1 MKKLQF
7 KTLSM
12 WGGAERVESKKSKLI
27 PALPHGV
34 GLKSCPTT
42 FARWGKLAWGEAERT
57 GLAGLG
63 KIAIPSTHSMYYF
76 FFFRFYKY
84 LARLEDFGPCW
95 KLL

>member
-1 MKKLQF
+1 MR
-7 KTLSM
+7 
-12 WGGAERVESKKSKLI
+12 GGAEWVESKTSKLI
-27 PALPHGV
+27 PTPPHGA

-42 FARWGKLAWGEAERT
+42 FARWGKLAWGEAEWA

-63 KIAIPSTHSMYYF
+63 KIPIPSTHSMYYF
-76 FFFRFYKY
+76 FFFLFYKY